1 MTLSAELLIRLV
13 VGTVLGGVIGYERDV
28 HGRPAGLRTHLIV
41 ALASTTFM
49 LVSTHFVYFQHYTKD
64 DLVTVDT
71 SRIAASVVT
80 GIGFLGGGAIL
91 RTGLSVQGLTTAAG
105 LWLVAAIGLSAGA
118 GMYVVSVAATLVGV
132 LALAVLRRFEHKDER
147 LVRRKI
153 SLVVTESG
161 PSVSA
166 LLDALAGV
174 GVVVAPAACGD
185 AQPFDY
191 GERLIA
197 LEPLYDSSERARQP
211 ADVVVKREILFSRW
225 GRGWHGLNDTTSRAQ
240 LRTRI
245 S

>member
-1 MTLSAELLIRLV
+1 MTLTGELLIRLF

-91 RTGLSVQGLTTAAG
+91 RTGVSVQGLTTAAG

-118 GMYVVSVAATLVGV
+118 GMYAISVASTVFGL

-147 LVRRKI
+147 LLRRRI
-153 SLVVTESG
+153 ALVFTESG
-161 PSVSA
+161 PPVPT
-166 LLDALAGV
+166 LLEALAGV
-174 GVVVAPAACGD
+174 GVVVSPAEYDRRVD
-185 AQPFDY
+185 ADRVHVTLQVEVPV
-191 GERLIA
+191 GGTERLVG
-197 LEPLYDSSERARQP
+197 LLESQPGLESVRVEPL
-211 ADVVVKREILFSRW
+211 
-225 GRGWHGLNDTTSRAQ
+225 G
-240 LRTRI
+240 
-245 S
+245 

>member
-1 MTLSAELLIRLV
+1 MTLSGELLLRLV
-13 VGTVLGGVIGYERDV
+13 VGTALGGVIGYERDV
-28 HGRPAGLRTHLIV
+28 HGRPAGLRTHIIV

-118 GMYVVSVAATLVGV
+118 GMYVVSVAATLFGV
-132 LALAVLRRFEHKDER
+132 LALALLRRFEHKDER

-174 GVVVAPAACGD
+174 GVVVAPADYDRRAED
-185 AQPFDY
+185 NRVHLTLQAQVPVA
-191 GERLIA
+191 GSERLIDL
-197 LEPLYDSSERARQP
+197 LESQP
-211 ADVVVKREILFSRW
+211 
-225 GRGWHGLNDTTSRAQ
+225 GLEHVRVEP
-240 LRTRI
+240 I